1 MDKIKELDQRNSD
14 LKAEG
19 LALVA
24 AAEEEDRGLT
34 EDEISRLDAIEAEV
48 AKNEKKAAEL
58 RDLAERRRS
67 MDAVPAGGASGGG
80 RQGGVTRVGA
90 DRAQQDPR
98 CAFADMGDFVTS
110 VVHAVSAQQ
119 HGGQIDPR
127 LLPLAA
133 THQGGGSSGEGYNLP
148 PAFRDEVWVAVE
160 TYDEL
165 GPMIDEEPTSAR
177 EVKLTADETT
187 PWGTSGIT
195 AYWRGEGNQ
204 MTESNLADEGR
215 SVPLHELYVLATATE
230 ELLEDA
236 PRLNNRLTT
245 KAAQAIA
252 WKKNDAIVNGNGVG
266 RPMGW
271 FPSAALVTVAKE
283 SGQSADTI
291 VAANVAKM
299 FARLQRIPGDRPF
312 WMANQDTLPQLMTMT
327 LGDQPIWSPPNGFVD
342 APGGILLGAPVRLSD
357 HAKTLGDKG
366 DLQLISPKGYYGV
379 RRSQGVQFATSIHLY
394 FDYNKQAFRWVF
406 RYGGQPHL
414 SAPIS
419 PNNGTATRSHFVTLA
434 ERA

>member
-1 MDKIKELDQRNSD
+1 MDKIKQLRQRIADLKSEGLVLVDGAEADERALTDDEKARLDQI
-14 LKAEG
+14 
-19 LALVA
+19 ALDIKSA
-24 AAEEEDRGLT
+24 
-34 EDEISRLDAIEAEV
+34 EDEIAGLE
-48 AKNEKKAAEL
+48 EL
-58 RDLAERRRS
+58 ADRRRT
-67 MDAVPAGGASGGG
+67 MDAVSAGSAGSGSGN
-80 RQGGVTRVGA
+80 RVGG
-90 DRAQQDPR
+90 DRRQFDPQ
-98 CAFADMGDFVTS
+98 AGFADLGEFVTS
-110 VVHAVSAQQ
+110 VVAAVSAQQ
-119 HGGQIDPR
+119 HGGSIDPR
-127 LLPLAA
+127 LAPLAA
-133 THQGGGSSGEGYNLP
+133 THQGGGTSGEGYSLP
-148 PAFRDEVWVAVE
+148 PAFRDEVWEAVQE
-160 TYDEL
+160 YDEF

-204 MTESNLADEGR
+204 MTESNLADDGR

-236 PRLNNRLTT
+236 PRLNNRLTN
-245 KAAQAIA
+245 KAAMAIA
-252 WKKNDAIVNGNGVG
+252 WKKNNAIVEGNGVG
-266 RPMGW
+266 RPQGW
-271 FPSAALVTVAKE
+271 FTSNALVTVAKE
-283 SGQSADTI
+283 GSQSADTI

-312 WMANQDTLPQLMTMT
+312 WLANQDTLPQLMTMT

-357 HAKTLGDKG
+357 HAQTLGDKG
-366 DLQLISPKGYYGV
+366 DIQLISPKGYYGV

-419 PNNGTATRSHFVTLA
+419 PKNGTATRSHFVTLA